1 MGFRIKNL
9 FSFAS
14 PPGSTGRAPQ
24 RWAKAACWT
33 AFLSPLPSACWR
45 IAMLAG
51 ADTGFAEAALYR
63 SNASG
68 VVYVLCLEALQVGAA
83 ALSLG
88 LCYGWGEKVPR
99 WVPRVGG
106 KAIHRRLATTV
117 GGAGA
122 LCLYVIVGAYT
133 VRIVG
138 VSTGAWDGWNPMTG
152 MNPGQRAALIAAYT
166 PAIAWPI
173 ALTARLVGYWR
184 RRAPE

>member
-1 MGFRIKNL
+1 M
-9 FSFAS
+9 
-14 PPGSTGRAPQ
+14 
-24 RWAKAACWT
+24 
-33 AFLSPLPSACWR
+33 
-45 IAMLAG
+45 
-51 ADTGFAEAALYR
+51 
-63 SNASG
+63 
-68 VVYVLCLEALQVGAA
+68 
-83 ALSLG
+83 
-88 LCYGWGEKVPR
+88 
-99 WVPRVGG
+99 GG

-173 ALTARLVGYWR
+173 ALTAGLVGYWR